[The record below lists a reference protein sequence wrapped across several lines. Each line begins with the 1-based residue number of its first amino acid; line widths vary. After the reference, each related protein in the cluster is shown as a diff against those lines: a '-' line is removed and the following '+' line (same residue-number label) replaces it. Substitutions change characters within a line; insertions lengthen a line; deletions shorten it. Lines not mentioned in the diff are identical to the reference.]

1 MSQLFG
7 LNGETLVKLDGDFT
21 QVSADSCLAG
31 KKIVCFY
38 FSAHWC
44 PPCRAFTPMLKDAY
58 EEFLEDSQELEI
70 VFVSSDRT
78 LDDMKNYMKE
88 SHGSWLAVT
97 QNSELV
103 NELKTKFGIGGIP
116 ALIVCK
122 ADGSV
127 VTKEGRADVQ
137 KSGPEG
143 MKKWIQKA

>member
-1 MSQLFG
+1 MALFG
-7 LNGETLVKLDGDFT
+7 LGGQTLVKLDADWT
-21 QVSADSCLAG
+21 QVSADDVLSG
-31 KKIVCFY
+31 KRIVCFY

-58 EEFLEDSQELEI
+58 EELLQETPDLEI

-78 LDDMKNYMKE
+78 ADDMKSYMKDA
-88 SHGSWLAVT
+88 HGSWLAV
-97 QNSELV
+97 QHNSELV
-103 NELKTKFGIGGIP
+103 RELKTKFGISGIP

-127 VTKEGRADVQ
+127 VTQEGRADVQ